1 MELLQIQNVKK
12 VYTTKL
18 GLTQC
23 VALKNISFTVQEG
36 EFMAIMGASGS
47 GKTTLL
53 NIIASL
59 DRPTAGQIFLNG
71 TPFSSV
77 RDRDLAKFRRE
88 NLGFVF
94 QEFNLLDTFSIRDN
108 ILLPLVLSQVPV
120 KEMEARLQPV
130 AKMLDITTLLD
141 KFPYEVSGGEKQRA
155 AVARAVITDPQ
166 ILVADEPTGALDSHS
181 ADALLKMFGSINRD
195 GQTIVMVTH
204 SVRAASHAQR
214 VLFLRDGQ
222 VYHQLYRGSLSRE
235 EMFARISDT
244 LTALSGGMDHE

>member
-166 ILVADEPTGALDSHS
+166 ILLADEPTGALDSRTGRLVMDLFH
-181 ADALLKMFGSINRD
+181 DLHDKHGK
-195 GQTIVMVTH
+195 TIVLITHNYKLATETDRIVT
-204 SVRAASHAQR
+204 
-214 VLFLRDGQ
+214 
-222 VYHQLYRGSLSRE
+222 
-235 EMFARISDT
+235 ISDGRIVPNRE
-244 LTALSGGMDHE
+244 GGEEA